1 MTSTEIV
8 NQKVKKLKTLRKI
21 LWLCFAGI
29 SIPIVVLFGAVML
42 IFGFQSSVWTAPGP
56 DGTPMSMIPFMIL
69 GPLLLI
75 GFVGFVMLVIY
86 AIFKYRF
93 EKDDEMFL

>member
-1 MTSTEIV
+1 MTNEIT
-8 NQKVKKLKTLRKI
+8 NPKEKKLKTLRKI
-21 LWLCFAGI
+21 LWLCFAGV
-29 SIPIVVLFGAVML
+29 SIPIIVLISAVLL
-42 IFGFQSSVWTAPGP
+42 IFGVQNSAWIAPGP

-69 GPLLLI
+69 SPFLMI

-86 AIFKYRF
+86 AIFKYRI